1 MIIAIAAD
9 HAGRPLVDTVA
20 DVVRTLG
27 HEPLL
32 VGPPAGESAGP
43 TAGDSAGSARAD
55 DYPDIARAVGAA
67 VVEGRAERGIALC
80 GSGAG
85 VSVAASKMRGVRAA
99 VAHDHYTAHQMVE
112 HDAMNVLAIGARVI
126 GSEVAAEIVAAF
138 VGATFSGEDR
148 HVRRLDKVLAMEAAG
163 R

>member
-9 HAGRPLVDTVA
+9 HAGRPLLDPVA
-20 DVVRTLG
+20 DVVRSLG

-32 VGPPAGESAGP
+32 VGPA
-43 TAGDSAGSARAD
+43 AGDSPDSSRAD
-55 DYPDIARAVGAA
+55 DYPDIARSVGAA
-67 VVEGRAERGIALC
+67 VVEGRAERGIVMC

-85 VSVAASKMRGVRAA
+85 VSVAATKMRGVRAA

-148 HVRRLDKVLAMEAAG
+148 HVRRLDKVIAMEAAG
-163 R
+163 

>member
-1 MIIAIAAD
+1 VIIAIATD
-9 HAGRPLVDTVA
+9 HAGRPLLDRVLETIA
-20 DVVRTLG
+20 AAG
-27 HEPLL
+27 HEAVL
-32 VGPPAGESAGP
+32 VGPA
-43 TAGDSAGSARAD
+43 AGDPAD

-67 VVEGRAERGIALC
+67 VVEGRAQRGIVMC

-112 HDAMNVLAIGARVI
+112 HDDVNVLAIGARVI
-126 GSEVAAEIVAAF
+126 GSEVAAELVEAF
-138 VGATFSGEDR
+138 VGAAFSGEER
-148 HVRRLDKVLAMEAAG
+148 HVRRLNKVLVMEAEG

>member
-20 DVVRTLG
+20 EVVRTLG

-32 VGPPAGESAGP
+32 VGP

-85 VSVAASKMRGVRAA
+85 VSVAATKMRGVRAA

-138 VGATFSGEDR
+138 VGATFSGEER